1 MHYLIYDS
9 FDQVYP
15 FWEIGGLLYMKMLT
29 YRSEET
35 LTEKNNSTLSSRAP
49 PPDIKQAKTKAT
61 SSKRK
66 LLGDF
71 VNCPLSKLALV
82 LKSELW

>member
-15 FWEIGGLLYMKMLT
+15 FWEIGGLLYMEMLT

-49 PPDIKQAKTKAT
+49 PPRYQTGQNESNQFKKKITG
-61 SSKRK
+61 RFCK
-66 LLGDF
+66 LSF
-71 VNCPLSKLALV
+71 K
-82 LKSELW
+82 